1 MAKLSKR
8 QQKLQQVYDQLKTKG
23 PLTADEALA
32 TLKAVK
38 STKFDETVEVHFKLG
53 VNPKL
58 NDQQVRSTVLLPG
71 GTGKEVRVA
80 VVAKGDKT
88 KEAADAGADVVGS
101 EDLVAKI
108 SEGFMEFDKLVAT
121 PDCMAML
128 SKLGKVLG
136 PRGLM
141 PNPKDGTVTADVA
154 KAVKELKAG
163 KVSFRAE
170 KDGGVVQM
178 GIGKLSFTDDR
189 LLKNLA
195 AVVDTINKVK
205 PASCKGIYI
214 RSVYLSTTMGP
225 SIKLDTN
232 RLQDIHKLAAAG

>member
-1 MAKLSKR
+1 MAKLTKR
-8 QQKLQQVYDQLKTKG
+8 QQKLVKVNTESKDNG
-23 PLTADEALA
+23 PMAAED
-32 TLKAVK
+32 AVK
-38 STKFDETVEVHFKLG
+38 LLKGSKASKFDETVEVHFRLG

-58 NDQQVRSTVLLPG
+58 NDQQVRSTVNLPG

-80 VVAKGDKT
+80 VVCKGEKI
-88 KEAADAGADVVGS
+88 KEAEGAGADVVGA
-101 EDLVAKI
+101 EELVQKI

-141 PNPKDGTVTADVA
+141 PNPKDGTVTPDVV
-154 KAVKELKAG
+154 KAVNELKAG

-178 GIGKLSFTDDR
+178 GIGKISFDDAR

-195 AVVDTINKVK
+195 AVFEQVVKVK
-205 PASCKGIYI
+205 PVTCKGIYI
-214 RSVYLSTTMGP
+214 KSVYLSSTMGP
-225 SIKLDTN
+225 GIKLDIN
-232 RLQDIHKLAAAG
+232 KLPELHKYLVA

>member
-1 MAKLSKR
+1 MAKLTKR
-8 QQKLQQVYDQLKTKG
+8 QQKLHGLRVETRV
-23 PLTADEALA
+23 PHTAEEALKM
-32 TLKAVK
+32 LKDHK

-58 NDQQVRSTVLLPG
+58 NDQQVRSTVNLPG

-80 VVAKGDKT
+80 VVAKGDKV
-88 KEAADAGADVVGS
+88 KEAQEAGADVVGS
-101 EDLVAKI
+101 EELVAKI

-128 SKLGKVLG
+128 SKLGKILG

-141 PNPKDGTVTADVA
+141 PNPKDGTVTPDVA

-178 GIGKLSFTDDR
+178 GIGKMSFEDNR
-189 LLKNLA
+189 ILKNLA
-195 AVVDTINKVK
+195 AVIDQVNKVK
-205 PASCKGIYI
+205 PPSCKGIYI
-214 RSVYLSTTMGP
+214 RSVYLSSTMGAGV
-225 SIKLDTN
+225 KLDLT
-232 RLQDIHKLAAAG
+232 RLQELHKYLTA